1 MELLDGLQKPQRIVP
16 AAMAFG
22 TWDAEHVGNDCT
34 FILPFRVCIVT
45 YCEEAVSREEYE
57 VLALSFKSAD
67 GL

>member
-1 MELLDGLQKPQRIVP
+1 
-16 AAMAFG
+16 MAFG